1 MSATT
6 FSWVRTASAVVC
18 AKMLRMVAAAISP
31 EPFSITAKTSRT
43 KGSRRET
50 RCRFRLLVSLIWYGV
65 SGGGARPTRRA

>member
-31 EPFSITAKTSRT
+31 EPFAITAKTSRT
-43 KGSRRET
+43 K
-50 RCRFRLLVSLIWYGV
+50 
-65 SGGGARPTRRA
+65 